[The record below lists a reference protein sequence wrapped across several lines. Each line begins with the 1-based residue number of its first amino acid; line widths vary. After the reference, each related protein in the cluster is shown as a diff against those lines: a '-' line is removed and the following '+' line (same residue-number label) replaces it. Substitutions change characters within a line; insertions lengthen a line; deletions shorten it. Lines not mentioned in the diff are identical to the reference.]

1 MPKHQRKLPG
11 VVILERSEG
20 KECNVHGVSSL
31 RQSVSCKVGR
41 GWMMMKTE
49 KKAMESYTEDL
60 GISSEGRVM
69 ERLMLLTGSIISS
82 NLW

>member
-1 MPKHQRKLPG
+1 
-11 VVILERSEG
+11 
-20 KECNVHGVSSL
+20 
-31 RQSVSCKVGR
+31 
-41 GWMMMKTE
+41 MMMKTE
-49 KKAMESYTEDL
+49 KKATESYTEGL